1 MDKNIEGNEISQLA
15 QKSLNHIETKE
26 LSKTELINFFNNI
39 NNSTKITDYER
50 EVLTEA
56 VEKKMRVKFPKSAK
70 GILGGKSAKAQEL
83 LEEIFS
89 VLIKE
94 FDWSNNKVKTKV
106 KDGGK
111 MISGE
116 WFVDC
121 YISYKNNDDYATGFG
136 YIQKK
141 PEEDP
146 FLSINY
152 GRVGK
157 KYENETKEE
166 KNFPVELKDDAL
178 NLYRNFLTKTI
189 K

>member
-1 MDKNIEGNEISQLA
+1 
-15 QKSLNHIETKE
+15 
-26 LSKTELINFFNNI
+26 
-39 NNSTKITDYER
+39 
-50 EVLTEA
+50 
-56 VEKKMRVKFPKSAK
+56 MRVKFPKSAK

-136 YIQKK
+136 YIQKNQRK
-141 PEEDP
+141 THFYQLITGE
-146 FLSINY
+146 L
-152 GRVGK
+152 
-157 KYENETKEE
+157 E
-166 KNFPVELKDDAL
+166 K
-178 NLYRNFLTKTI
+178 I
-189 K
+189 

>member
-70 GILGGKSAKAQEL
+70 AILGGKSAKAQEL

-89 VLIKE
+89 VLKKE

-106 KDGGK
+106 KVGGK

-116 WFVDC
+116 WFVDW
-121 YISYKNNDDYATGFG
+121 YISYKNNDDYSTGFG

-146 FLSINY
+146 FLSIHY